1 MIKNETYIPK
11 TKSYIWTAHNI
22 RALNTINWIIT
33 LTVKLCEF
41 HVQRTFS
48 FSHEILSEINFT
60 VNFLCVLDTVYHM
73 IIWVPLIFTWISGII
88 WNFLIWKSCKC
99 FFFSFMWI
107 LCQIHVTQLPF
118 YIYDSIHRSDWNN
131 LKKLIH
137 IFNTRSQLAALK
149 NTISGYS
156 NSINICTRYF
166 AR

>member
-1 MIKNETYIPK
+1 M
-11 TKSYIWTAHNI
+11 
-22 RALNTINWIIT
+22 
-33 LTVKLCEF
+33 CEF

-60 VNFLCVLDTVYHM
+60 VNFLCLLDTVYHM

-99 FFFSFMWI
+99 CFFFHSCEFYVKFMWHNCHFTSMI
-107 LCQIHVTQLPF
+107 QFTDLIKIT
-118 YIYDSIHRSDWNN
+118 

>member
-1 MIKNETYIPK
+1 MKLKSK

-48 FSHEILSEINFT
+48 FSHEILS

-99 FFFSFMWI
+99 CFFFHSCEFYVKFMWHNCHFTSMI
-107 LCQIHVTQLPF
+107 QFTDLIKIT
-118 YIYDSIHRSDWNN
+118 